1 MPLTFEKRERRAYAD
16 GRLQEAAVLRE
27 AVDVTDDRIGELEYE
42 VRLLK
47 KDITDLE
54 YELAAVRDGSII

>member
-1 MPLTFEKRERRAYAD
+1 MPLTFEERERRVYAD

-27 AVDVTDDRIGELEYE
+27 AIDVTDDRIGELEHE

-47 KDITDLE
+47 KEVVDLE
-54 YELAAVRDGSII
+54 DELASERDDA

>member
-1 MPLTFEKRERRAYAD
+1 MPLTFEERERRAYAD

-27 AVDVTDDRIGELEYE
+27 AVDVTDDRIGELEHE

-47 KDITDLE
+47 KEVVDLE
-54 YELAAVRDGSII
+54 DELASERDDA